1 MISEKWLGVNM
12 YNSISMSLG
21 EIVLKGKNRGY
32 FENKLNQSLKRV
44 IDNDEISIYRDRGK
58 VFLEMEE
65 NNEKINKL
73 IKKIRKVFGI
83 VVVSPCVKVESEEE
97 VIKSKVVEYVN
108 FKRKTENISTFKIE
122 AKRADK
128 GFPVKSM
135 DFNRILGAEVLKNVE
150 GMKVDVHEPD
160 LKVYVDIRS
169 KTYIYSEKLR
179 GGGGLPVGSNGKG
192 LVLLSGGIDSPV
204 AAYLMGKRGIKI
216 NCISFHSYPYTSLRS
231 NEKIKKLSDILS
243 IYMGSI
249 NIYFVNI
256 LEIYRKIKEHCREK
270 NTTIIA
276 RRFMMRISEKI
287 ALKEDYDCLITGESL
302 GQVASQT
309 IKSLKVIESSTE
321 LPILRPLIGM
331 DKIDI
336 IDQAREIDT
345 YETSIEPYDDCCSI
359 FSPENPVTRPR
370 IDDILEDEQSLEI
383 EKLIDN
389 VLDSFIEIY
398 KTN

>member
-1 MISEKWLGVNM
+1 M
-12 YNSISMSLG
+12 YNNISMSLG

-44 IDNDEISIYRDRGK
+44 IDNDDINIYRDRGK
-58 VFLEMEE
+58 VFIDVD
-65 NNEKINKL
+65 NNDDKINKL

-97 VIKSKVVEYVN
+97 TIKRKVVEYVKY
-108 FKRKTENISTFKIE
+108 KRKSKNISTFKIH

-128 GFPVKSM
+128 TFPVKSM
-135 DFNRILGAEVLKNVE
+135 DFNRILGAEVLENIKDI
-150 GMKVDVHEPD
+150 GVDVHNPD
-160 LKVYVDIRS
+160 LNVYVDIRS

-179 GGGGLPVGSNGKG
+179 GGGGLPIGSNGKG

-204 AAYLMGKRGIKI
+204 SAYLMGKRGVKI
-216 NCISFHSYPYTSLRS
+216 DCVSFHSYPYTSLRS

-243 IYMGSI
+243 IYTGSI
-249 NIYFVNI
+249 NVYFVNI
-256 LEIYRKIKEHCREK
+256 LEIYKKIKENCKEK

-276 RRFMMRISEKI
+276 RRFMMKISEKI
-287 ALKEDYDCLITGESL
+287 AEKEGYDCLITGESL

-309 IKSLKVIESSTE
+309 IKSLRVIENSTDI
-321 LPILRPLIGM
+321 PILRPLIGM

-345 YETSIEPYDDCCSI
+345 YEISIEPFEDCCTI
-359 FSPENPVTRPR
+359 FSPENPVTRPKLE
-370 IDDILEDEQSLEI
+370 DILEDEKKLEVDKLVKEVI
-383 EKLIDN
+383 EN
-389 VLDSFIEIY
+389 SIEIY
-398 KTN
+398 NTK

>member
-1 MISEKWLGVNM
+1 M
-12 YNSISMSLG
+12 YNNISMSLG

-44 IDNDEISIYRDRGK
+44 IDNDDINIYRDRGK
-58 VFLEMEE
+58 VFIDVD
-65 NNEKINKL
+65 NNDDKINKL

-97 VIKSKVVEYVN
+97 TIKRKVVEYVKY
-108 FKRKTENISTFKIE
+108 KRKSKNISTFKIH

-128 GFPVKSM
+128 TFPVKSM
-135 DFNRILGAEVLKNVE
+135 DFNRILGAEVLENVKDI
-150 GMKVDVHEPD
+150 GVDVHNPD
-160 LKVYVDIRS
+160 LNVYVDIRS

-179 GGGGLPVGSNGKG
+179 GGGGLPIGSNGKG

-204 AAYLMGKRGIKI
+204 SAYLMGKRGVKI
-216 NCISFHSYPYTSLRS
+216 DCVSFHSYPYTSLRS

-243 IYMGSI
+243 IYTGSI
-249 NIYFVNI
+249 NVYFVNI
-256 LEIYRKIKEHCREK
+256 LEIYKKIKENCKEK

-276 RRFMMRISEKI
+276 RRFMMKISEKI
-287 ALKEDYDCLITGESL
+287 AEKEGYDCLITGESL

-309 IKSLKVIESSTE
+309 IKSLRVIENSTDI
-321 LPILRPLIGM
+321 PILRPLIGM

-345 YETSIEPYDDCCSI
+345 YEISIEPFEDCCTI
-359 FSPENPVTRPR
+359 FSPENPVTRPKLE
-370 IDDILEDEQSLEI
+370 DILEDEKKLEVDKLVKEVI
-383 EKLIDN
+383 EN
-389 VLDSFIEIY
+389 SIEIY
-398 KTN
+398 NTK

>member
-1 MISEKWLGVNM
+1 M
-12 YNSISMSLG
+12 YNNISMSLG

-44 IDNDEISIYRDRGK
+44 IDNDDINIYRDRGK
-58 VFLEMEE
+58 VFIDVD
-65 NNEKINKL
+65 NNDDKINKL

-97 VIKSKVVEYVN
+97 TIKRKVVEYVKY
-108 FKRKTENISTFKIE
+108 KRKSKNISTFKIH

-128 GFPVKSM
+128 TFPVKSM
-135 DFNRILGAEVLKNVE
+135 DFNRILGAEVLENIE
-150 GMKVDVHEPD
+150 DIGVDVHNPD
-160 LKVYVDIRS
+160 LNVYVDIRS

-179 GGGGLPVGSNGKG
+179 GGGGLPIGSNGKG

-204 AAYLMGKRGIKI
+204 SAYLMGKRGVKI
-216 NCISFHSYPYTSLRS
+216 DCVSFHSYPYTSLRS

-243 IYMGSI
+243 IYTGSI
-249 NIYFVNI
+249 NVYFVNI
-256 LEIYRKIKEHCREK
+256 LEIYKKIKENCKEK

-276 RRFMMRISEKI
+276 RRFMMKISEKI
-287 ALKEDYDCLITGESL
+287 AEKEGYDCLITGESL

-309 IKSLKVIESSTE
+309 IKSLRVIENSTDI
-321 LPILRPLIGM
+321 PILRPLIGM

-345 YETSIEPYDDCCSI
+345 YEISIEPFEDCCTI
-359 FSPENPVTRPR
+359 FSPENPVTRPKLE
-370 IDDILEDEQSLEI
+370 DILEDEKKLEVDKLVKEVI
-383 EKLIDN
+383 EN
-389 VLDSFIEIY
+389 SIEIY
-398 KTN
+398 NTK

>member
-1 MISEKWLGVNM
+1 M
-12 YNSISMSLG
+12 YNNISMSLG

-44 IDNDEISIYRDRGK
+44 IDNDDINIYRDRGK
-58 VFLEMEE
+58 VFIDVD
-65 NNEKINKL
+65 NNDDKINKL

-97 VIKSKVVEYVN
+97 TIKRKVVEYVKY
-108 FKRKTENISTFKIE
+108 KRKSKNISTFKIH

-128 GFPVKSM
+128 TFPVKSM
-135 DFNRILGAEVLKNVE
+135 DFNRILGAEVLENIKDI
-150 GMKVDVHEPD
+150 GVDVHNPD
-160 LKVYVDIRS
+160 LNVYVDIRS

-179 GGGGLPVGSNGKG
+179 GGGGLPIGSNGKG

-204 AAYLMGKRGIKI
+204 SAYLMGKRGVKI
-216 NCISFHSYPYTSLRS
+216 DCVSFHSYPYTSLRS

-243 IYMGSI
+243 IYTGSI
-249 NIYFVNI
+249 NVYFVNI
-256 LEIYRKIKEHCREK
+256 LEIYKKIKENCKEK

-276 RRFMMRISEKI
+276 RRFMMKISEKI
-287 ALKEDYDCLITGESL
+287 AEKEGYDCLITGESL

-309 IKSLKVIESSTE
+309 IKSLRVIENSTDI
-321 LPILRPLIGM
+321 PILRPLIGM

-345 YETSIEPYDDCCSI
+345 YETSIEPVEDCCTI
-359 FSPENPVTRPR
+359 FSPENPVTRPKLE
-370 IDDILEDEQSLEI
+370 DILEDEKKLEVDKLVKEVI
-383 EKLIDN
+383 EN
-389 VLDSFIEIY
+389 SIEIY
-398 KTN
+398 NTK

>member
-1 MISEKWLGVNM
+1 M

-21 EIVLKGKNRGY
+21 EMVLKGKNRGY

-44 IDNDEISIYRDRGK
+44 IDNEEISIYRDRGK

-65 NNEKINKL
+65 DNEKIYKL
-73 IKKIRKVFGI
+73 IKKIKKVFGI
-83 VVVSPCVKVESEEE
+83 VVVSPCVKVESNEEE
-97 VIKSKVVEYVN
+97 IISKVVEYVN
-108 FKRKTENISTFKIE
+108 FKRKTENIATFKIE

-150 GMKVDVHEPD
+150 GLKVDVHEPD
-160 LKVYVDIRS
+160 LKVYIDIRS
-169 KTYIYSEKLR
+169 KTYIYSEKLK

-204 AAYLMGKRGIKI
+204 AAYLMGKRGIKVDF
-216 NCISFHSYPYTSLRS
+216 ISFHSYPYTSLRS
-231 NEKIKKLSDILS
+231 NEKMKKLSEILS

-249 NIYFVNI
+249 NVYFVNI
-256 LEIYRKIKEHCREK
+256 LEIYKRIKENCKEK

-276 RRFMMRISEKI
+276 RRFMMRVSEKI

-309 IKSLKVIESSTE
+309 IKSLKVIESSTK

-336 IDQAREIDT
+336 IDQARDIDT
-345 YETSIEPYDDCCSI
+345 YETSIEPYEDCCSI

-370 IDDILEDEQSLEI
+370 LDDILEDEENLEI
-383 EKLIDN
+383 EKLVEEVIE
-389 VLDSFIEIY
+389 SFIELHRI
-398 KTN
+398 N

>member
-1 MISEKWLGVNM
+1 MILEKWLGDNM

-21 EIVLKGKNRGY
+21 EMVLKGKNRGY

-44 IDNDEISIYRDRGK
+44 IDNEEISIYRDRGK

-65 NNEKINKL
+65 DNEKIYKL
-73 IKKIRKVFGI
+73 IKKIKKVFGI
-83 VVVSPCVKVESEEE
+83 VVVSPCVKVESNEEE
-97 VIKSKVVEYVN
+97 IISKVVEYVN
-108 FKRKTENISTFKIE
+108 FKRKTENIATFKIE

-150 GMKVDVHEPD
+150 GLKVDVHEPD
-160 LKVYVDIRS
+160 LKVYIDIRS
-169 KTYIYSEKLR
+169 KTYIYSEKLK

-204 AAYLMGKRGIKI
+204 AAYLMGKRGIKVDF
-216 NCISFHSYPYTSLRS
+216 ISFHSYPYTSLRS
-231 NEKIKKLSDILS
+231 NEKMKKLSEILS

-249 NIYFVNI
+249 NVYFVNI
-256 LEIYRKIKEHCREK
+256 LEIYKRIKENCKEK

-276 RRFMMRISEKI
+276 RRFMMRVSEKI

-309 IKSLKVIESSTE
+309 IKSLKVIESSTK

-336 IDQAREIDT
+336 IDQARDIDT
-345 YETSIEPYDDCCSI
+345 YETSIEPYEDCCSI

-370 IDDILEDEQSLEI
+370 LDDILEDEENLEI
-383 EKLIDN
+383 EKLVEEVIE
-389 VLDSFIEIY
+389 SFIELHRI
-398 KTN
+398 N